1 MNSPHIP
8 SAVGITG
15 LLGTITL
22 GDLNLAV
29 GIAVGLMTLVYLAI
43 KIFKELFNSDEWMD
57 IHPVA
62 YSLGICNPRNRAS
75 SYALHPRK
83 SKR

>member
-1 MNSPHIP
+1 MNSDHIP

-29 GIAVGLMTLVYLAI
+29 GIAVGLTTLVYLVI
-43 KIFKELFNSDEWMD
+43 KICKELFDAD
-57 IHPVA
+57 D
-62 YSLGICNPRNRAS
+62 
-75 SYALHPRK
+75 
-83 SKR
+83 

>member
-1 MNSPHIP
+1 MNSDHIP

-43 KIFKELFNSDEWMD
+43 KIFKALFNANE
-57 IHPVA
+57 
-62 YSLGICNPRNRAS
+62 
-75 SYALHPRK
+75 
-83 SKR
+83 